1 MTKFKINDK
10 VLVLISQN
18 ITTVLEVKEVDDY
31 YGKRSG
37 YVLKDRPIDLLYTD
51 GELSLIIEEEPSIQ
65 PIVPVQAEKTVQK
78 NKNKNVEKTSS
89 TKHTNTDFEIGA
101 ALSTYMIIGTEE
113 PDVTRTY
120 DDYCS
125 NNSSNES
132 YSSYDS
138 SSYDSGSSSSCD

>member
-10 VLVLISQN
+10 VLVLNSQN
-18 ITTVLEVKEVDDY
+18 ITTVLEVKEVNDY
-31 YGKRSG
+31 YGPRTG
-37 YVLKDRPIDLLYTD
+37 YVLKDRPTDLLYTD
-51 GELSLIIEEEPSIQ
+51 DELSLLVEEK
-65 PIVPVQAEKTVQK
+65 VTTKTLKKPKVD
-78 NKNKNVEKTSS
+78 NPSS

-125 NNSSNES
+125 NNSSTES

-138 SSYDSGSSSSCD
+138 GSYDSGSSSSCD